1 MRSRLRSIDM
11 RKALFVLPNLFTLS
25 SVLCSFYAMSLLTKE
40 GIDGRGFL
48 AASCAIMFAMFF
60 DAADGRV
67 ARLTKTQ
74 SDFGVQLD
82 SLADLVSFGVAPAL
96 LVYRWSLYHLGD
108 LGLLFAFVFV
118 AAGACRL
125 ARFNVLVA
133 RGIDSSRDFVGLAIP
148 LAAFCL
154 IAGVI
159 AGVKVGSDPELVAP
173 YLSGFTVL
181 VALLQVSTIRYR
193 SYKDWRLTPGSGALL
208 VVSVGGPLAVALW
221 LGQAALML
229 IIVALLYVMTG
240 LLGALFGRRGEAD
253 ETPEVSP

>member
-1 MRSRLRSIDM
+1 MKNRLRSIDL

-25 SVLCSFYAMSLLTKE
+25 SVLCSFYAMSLLTRE

-48 AASCAIMFAMFF
+48 AACYAIMFAMFF

-67 ARLTKTQ
+67 ARLTRTQ

-82 SLADLVSFGVAPAL
+82 SLADLISFGVAPAL
-96 LVYRWSLYHLGD
+96 LVNRWSLHHLGE
-108 LGLLFAFVFV
+108 LGLLLSFVFV

-133 RGIDSSRDFVGLAIP
+133 RGVDSSRDFVGLAIP
-148 LAAFCL
+148 IAAFCL

-159 AGVKVGSDPELVAP
+159 AGVKADVDPELVAP
-173 YLSGFTVL
+173 YFSGFTVV

-193 SYKDWRLTPGSGALL
+193 SFKDWRLTPVSGALL
-208 VVSVGGPLAVALW
+208 LLCVGGPLAVAIW
-221 LGQAALML
+221 LGEPALML
-229 IIVALLYVMTG
+229 IFLALLYVLSGM
-240 LLGALFGRRGEAD
+240 LGALFGRRGEL
-253 ETPEVSP
+253 EEVA